1 MQFKDL
7 EAQYRRLKPEIDAA
21 IQSVLES
28 SHFIMG
34 KPVFELEEQLAE
46 YVGRK
51 HCISCASGTDALQLS
66 LMALNVGVGDA
77 VFVPDFTYFAS
88 AGAASLLG
96 ASVIP
101 VDIDET
107 TFNIS
112 PEALNIEIE
121 KMIKDADLK
130 PKVIL
135 SVNLFGL
142 PADYMEISR
151 IACKYGLK
159 ILEDCAQGFG
169 GSIGSKMACSF
180 GDVSATSF
188 FPAKSLGCYGDG
200 GAVFVDDD
208 ELKSRLISL
217 RTQGRSADDKY
228 DNIEIGIN
236 SRLDTIQAA
245 VLLPK
250 FKAFKE
256 YELDAVNYIA
266 DVYTDRLSKVGNITV
281 PYVPDGYYSCRS
293 QYTVRFKDE
302 NTRNRV
308 RKALGEKGIPTNIY
322 YPRGIH
328 QQKAYEKMN
337 WNSSLYP
344 NTVKATETVLSLP
357 IHPYISETDVDRVSD
372 IIAESV

>member
-88 AGAASLLG
+88 AGAVSMLG

-112 PEALNIEIE
+112 PEALNIEIKRVIDE
-121 KMIKDADLK
+121 RKLT
-130 PKVIL
+130 PKVIMP
-135 SVNLFGL
+135 VNLFGL
-142 PADYMEISR
+142 PADYAQISR
-151 IACKYGLK
+151 IAYKYGMK
-159 ILEDCAQGFG
+159 ILEDSAQGFG
-169 GSIGSKMACSF
+169 GSIGCQKACSF
-180 GDVSATSF
+180 GNISVTSF
-188 FPAKSLGCYGDG
+188 FPAKPLGCYGDG
-200 GAVFVDDD
+200 GAIFVDDD

-217 RTQGRSADDKY
+217 RAHGRSRS
-228 DNIEIGIN
+228 EEHTSELQ
-236 SRLDTIQAA
+236 SRI
-245 VLLPK
+245 
-250 FKAFKE
+250 
-256 YELDAVNYIA
+256 
-266 DVYTDRLSKVGNITV
+266 
-281 PYVPDGYYSCRS
+281 
-293 QYTVRFKDE
+293 
-302 NTRNRV
+302 
-308 RKALGEKGIPTNIY
+308 
-322 YPRGIH
+322 
-328 QQKAYEKMN
+328 
-337 WNSSLYP
+337 
-344 NTVKATETVLSLP
+344 
-357 IHPYISETDVDRVSD
+357 
-372 IIAESV
+372 

>member
-77 VFVPDFTYFAS
+77 VFVPDFTFFAS
-88 AGAASLLG
+88 AGAVSMLG

-101 VDIDET
+101 VDIDEA

-112 PEALNIEIE
+112 SEALNIEIKRVIDE
-121 KMIKDADLK
+121 RKLT
-130 PKVIL
+130 PKVIMP
-135 SVNLFGL
+135 VNLFGL
-142 PADYMEISR
+142 PADYAQISR
-151 IACKYGLK
+151 IAYKYGMK
-159 ILEDCAQGFG
+159 ILEDSAQGFG
-169 GSIGSKMACSF
+169 GSIGCQKACSF
-180 GDVSATSF
+180 GNISVTSF
-188 FPAKSLGCYGDG
+188 FPAKPLGCYGDG
-200 GAVFVDDD
+200 GAIFVDDD

-217 RTQGRSADDKY
+217 RVHGRSPDDKY
-228 DNIEIGIN
+228 DNIEIGTN

-245 VLLPK
+245 ILLPK

-266 DVYTDRLSKVGNITV
+266 DVYTDRLSRVENITV

-308 RKALGEKGIPTNIY
+308 QKALGEKGIPTNIY

>member
-21 IQSVLES
+21 IQSVLAS

-46 YVGRK
+46 YAGRK
-51 HCISCASGTDALQLS
+51 YCISCASGTDALSLS
-66 LMALNVGVGDA
+66 LIALNVGAGDA
-77 VFVPDFTYFAS
+77 VFVPDFTFFAS
-88 AGAASLLG
+88 AGAASMLG

-101 VDIDET
+101 VDIDEA

-112 PEALNIEIE
+112 SEALDIEIKRVIDE
-121 KMIKDADLK
+121 GKLT

-135 SVNLFGL
+135 PVNLFGL
-142 PADYMEISR
+142 PADYAEISR
-151 IACKYGLK
+151 IAYKYGMK
-159 ILEDCAQGFG
+159 ILEDSAQGFG
-169 GSIGSKMACSF
+169 GRIGCQKACSF
-180 GDVSATSF
+180 GNISVTSF
-188 FPAKSLGCYGDG
+188 FPAKPLGCYGDG
-200 GAVFVDDD
+200 GAIFVDDD

-217 RTQGRSADDKY
+217 RAHGRSPDDKY
-228 DNIEIGIN
+228 DNIEIGMN

-266 DVYTDRLSKVGNITV
+266 GIYTHRLSDVENITV
-281 PYVPDGYYSCRS
+281 PYVPDGYRSCWS

-302 NTRNRV
+302 TARNRV
-308 RKALGEKGIPTNIY
+308 RKALKEKGVPSNIY

-337 WNSSLYP
+337 WNDSLYP
-344 NTVKATETVLSLP
+344 NTVKAAKTVLSLP
-357 IHPYISETDVDRVSD
+357 IHPYLSEADADMVSE

>member
-112 PEALNIEIE
+112 PEVLNIEIE
-121 KMIKDADLK
+121 KVIKDADLK

-188 FPAKSLGCYGDG
+188 FPAKPLGCYGDG

-208 ELKSRLISL
+208 ELKSQLISL
-217 RTQGRSADDKY
+217 RMQGRSADDKY

-245 VLLPK
+245 ILLPK

-256 YELDAVNYIA
+256 YELAAVNYIA

-308 RKALGEKGIPTNIY
+308 QKALGEKGIPTNIY

>member
-88 AGAASLLG
+88 AGAVSMLG

-101 VDIDET
+101 VDIDKT

-112 PEALNIEIE
+112 PEALNIEIKRVIDE
-121 KMIKDADLK
+121 RKLT
-130 PKVIL
+130 PKVIMP
-135 SVNLFGL
+135 VNLFGL
-142 PADYMEISR
+142 PADYAQISR
-151 IACKYGLK
+151 IAYKYGMK
-159 ILEDCAQGFG
+159 ILEDSAQGFG
-169 GSIGSKMACSF
+169 GSIGCQKACSF
-180 GDVSATSF
+180 GNISVTSF
-188 FPAKSLGCYGDG
+188 FPAKPLGCYGDG
-200 GAVFVDDD
+200 GAIFVDDD

-217 RTQGRSADDKY
+217 RAHGRSADDKY
-228 DNIEIGIN
+228 DNIEIGTN

-245 VLLPK
+245 ILLPK

-266 DVYTDRLSKVGNITV
+266 DVYTDRLSRVKNITV
-281 PYVPDGYYSCRS
+281 PYVPDGYRSCQS

-302 NTRNRV
+302 STRNRV
-308 RKALGEKGIPTNIY
+308 RKALNEKEIPTNIF

-357 IHPYISETDVDRVSD
+357 IHPYLSEADVDRISE